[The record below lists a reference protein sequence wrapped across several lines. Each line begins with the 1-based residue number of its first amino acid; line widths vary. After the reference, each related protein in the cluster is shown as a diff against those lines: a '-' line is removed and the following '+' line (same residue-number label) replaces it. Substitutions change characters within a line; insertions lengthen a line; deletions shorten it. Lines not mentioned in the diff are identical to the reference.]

1 MYHILWG
8 FEHCNFYYLRYLL
21 TTIGVF
27 PTHIHIIISGSGY
40 LHPLTYISYKVD
52 CPNRLSWKM
61 INLGVKA
68 FTSGNQV
75 IDLDNFPSIPLPGSE
90 LWHLKNHFP
99 RHQFVYRCGG
109 NDCRNMFLR
118 WEGSLAGVRVF
129 ESWWI
134 RNQFPTHQ
142 SRKWKKTMRMKTK
155 STNES
160 IRRLN
165 ARVRSWDGCSVPS
178 WICVNCIYIV
188 FPTRYRPQ
196 TKFAKVMFLQAS
208 VCPQGG
214 ACVSHDQPVYKQV
227 HSCWLSV
234 GVETAYR

>member
-1 MYHILWG
+1 MEFSPPH
-8 FEHCNFYYLRYLL
+8 
-21 TTIGVF
+21 T
-27 PTHIHIIISGSGY
+27 HIIIIGSGY

-75 IDLDNFPSIPLPGSE
+75 IDLDNFPSTSHPGSE

-99 RHQFVYRCGG
+99 RHQFLYRCGG

-142 SRKWKKTMRMKTK
+142 SRNWKKTMRMKTK

-165 ARVRSWDGCSVPS
+165 ARVRSRDGCSVPS

-188 FPTRYRPQ
+188 FPTRWIWP
-196 TKFAKVMFLQAS
+196 LAS
-208 VCPQGG
+208 LSLKRLCFIRK
-214 ACVSHDQPVYKQV
+214 DFT
-227 HSCWLSV
+227 HSCH
-234 GVETAYR
+234 AYFEQLFLNCNKDCVD